1 MTSCMMERKL
11 TLKTV
16 KKVRARTKF
25 EFGSKTR
32 LQFRKAKMTLYWRRN
47 AVTTE
52 MTLQEMVTSKT

>member
-1 MTSCMMERKL
+1 MEMVKKL
-11 TLKTV
+11 ILKTV
-16 KKVRARTKF
+16 KKVRARTKS

-52 MTLQEMVTSKT
+52 MILQEMVTSKT